1 MADARKT
8 LEQLAA
14 AVQTRFKAEKRVLS
28 FDEYLDEVLKH
39 PWRHTRDAARYVL
52 DSFDYFGTYEVDRP
66 SGKQRR
72 FKLFDQEFRATEE
85 DDGRQR
91 RDRLVGHEDV
101 QERFYRA
108 LRNFGR
114 QGRINQLLLMHG
126 PNGSAKSTFAACV
139 MRALEHYST
148 EEEGALY
155 RFAWVFQRGADD
167 KTIGFGSKGRDT
179 APRGSLAHTD
189 GDKLDAKLP
198 SELREHPLLLLPLEE
213 RRALVRKAYDAH
225 GVKEAPPDWI
235 WRGNLGRKNRD
246 IFEALLT
253 AHDGDLQKV
262 LSHVQVERYVIS
274 RRYRV
279 GAVTIGPQMAV
290 DATERQVTADRSL
303 GNLPASLSALSLF
316 ETYGELVDGAGGL
329 IEYSDMLKRPLD
341 AWKYLLLAIETGEVA
356 LQLSILPLNS
366 VLLAS
371 TNETHLSAFRQHPEY
386 NSFRARLNLIRVG
399 YLLDFHQEQAIYD
412 TQVVPQVRCH
422 ISPHATRVAAVWS
435 VLTRLL
441 RSNAENYEDPAL
453 GRIAADLKPLEKALL
468 YADGRIPTRLS
479 AEQAKTLR
487 SGIAQVARE
496 FDATSVYEGMSGASP
511 RELRTLILD
520 AAQHPNHACL
530 SPLSIFDCLR
540 TLCEQG
546 DYEFLA
552 QEGDNGYHE
561 HLSFV
566 DQVHAMWLGI
576 VDNEARTSSG
586 LVEEAKYRELFE
598 RYVQHVSLWVKKERF
613 QNPVTGQY
621 ENPDEALMG
630 NIERIL
636 EVKDPTEFRRNLIS
650 SVAAH
655 AIDNPGRAVDHDV
668 VFARQLERVKEAYF
682 SDHGRRVAEIIR
694 NILALLEKQHEGL
707 EPDAHREATEALRR
721 FKAENGYCDQCARAV
736 LGELLKER
744 YHASP

>member
-14 AVQTRFKAEKRVLS
+14 AVQTRFHAEKRVLS
-28 FDEYLDEVLKH
+28 FEEYLDEVLAH

-52 DSFDYFGTYEVDRP
+52 DCLNHFGTYEVERP
-66 SGKQRR
+66 TGTHRR
-72 FKLFDQEFRATEE
+72 FRLFDQEFQASDE
-85 DDGRQR
+85 DGGWLR
-91 RDRLVGHEDV
+91 RERLVGHEDV

-108 LRNFGR
+108 LRNFAQ
-114 QGRINQLLLMHG
+114 QGRLNQLLLMHG
-126 PNGSAKSTFAACV
+126 PNGSAKSTFASCV

-148 EEEGALY
+148 QEEGALY
-155 RFAWVFQRGADD
+155 RFSWVFQRGADD
-167 KTIGFGSKGRDT
+167 KTIGFGSRGRDT
-179 APRGSLAHTD
+179 APRGTLAHTD

-213 RRALVRKAYDAH
+213 RRAVVRGAYDAH
-225 GVKEAPPDWI
+225 GIKEAPPDWI
-235 WRGNLGRKNRD
+235 WRGQLGRKSRD
-246 IFEALLT
+246 VFEALLT
-253 AHDGDLQKV
+253 AHNGDLQKV
-262 LSHVQVERYVIS
+262 MSHVQVERYVIS
-274 RRYRV
+274 RRYRI

-316 ETYGELVDGAGGL
+316 ETFGELVDGAGGL

-341 AWKYLLLAIETGEVA
+341 AWKYLLLAIESGEVA

-371 TNETHLSAFRQHPEY
+371 TNEAHLNAFRQHPEY
-386 NSFRARLNLIRVG
+386 NSFRARLNLIRVA
-399 YLLDFHQEQAIYD
+399 YLLDFEQEQAIYD

-422 ISPHATRVAAVWS
+422 IAPHATRVAAVWS

-441 RSNAENYEDPAL
+441 RSSAENYEEPAL
-453 GRIAADLKPLEKALL
+453 GKIAADLKPLEKAML
-468 YADGRIPTRLS
+468 YATGRIPSRLS
-479 AEQAKTLR
+479 AEANKTLR
-487 SGIAQVARE
+487 SGIEQVARE
-496 FDATSVYEGMSGASP
+496 FDATSIYEGMAGASP

-520 AAQHPNHACL
+520 AAQHPAHACL
-530 SPLSIFDCLR
+530 SPLSVFDCLR
-540 TLCEQG
+540 ALCEQG

-552 QEGDNGYHE
+552 QEIDGGYHD
-561 HLSFV
+561 HAGFI

-598 RYVQHVSLWVKKERF
+598 RYVTHVSLWVKKERF

-621 ENPDEALMG
+621 EDPDEALMG
-630 NIERIL
+630 NMERLL
-636 EVKDPTEFRRNLIS
+636 EVKDPTEYRRNLIS
-650 SVAAH
+650 NVAAH
-655 AIDNPGRAVDHDV
+655 AIDHPGQPVDHAV

-682 SDHGRRVAEIIR
+682 AEHGKRVAVIVR
-694 NILALLEKQHEGL
+694 DILAILESHQASL
-707 EPDAHREATEALRR
+707 EPEALAVAQHALAR
-721 FKAENGYCDQCARAV
+721 FKSEFGYCDHCARAT

-744 YHASP
+744 YEVA